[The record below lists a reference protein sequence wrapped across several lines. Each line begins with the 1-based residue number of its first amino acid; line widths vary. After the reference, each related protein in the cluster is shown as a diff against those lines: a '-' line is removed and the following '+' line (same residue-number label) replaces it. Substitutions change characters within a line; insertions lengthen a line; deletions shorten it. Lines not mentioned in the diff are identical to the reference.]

1 LVKITSSAFTSADI
15 ADTIAAL
22 DPKSRLRISFKEPAA
37 MPKPEA
43 LPRVTISQIRA
54 LATPQSFARGE
65 HYYQNG
71 AISQPTRQGL
81 HLWADCEGTELYQ
94 PTATLEPTGIQSSS
108 CTCPYEQ
115 GGICKHQVALLLTY
129 VQAPDR
135 FQVILPLKELLQSHS
150 RDDLV
155 QLIEQM
161 LRQAPDLLAIVEM
174 SAASGQAQPIALAT
188 YRKQAE
194 RALSGN
200 RARDMAESLKLLAQV
215 AHKLLQ
221 AQDWRNAGALYH
233 LLLEESVASYGWDM
247 CEIDY
252 DGDVAVVV
260 QDITEGLVAC
270 LAAAATL
277 ATVTRQAWLT
287 TLLDA
292 TLKDIELGG
301 RDFAYSAQEGLIEYA
316 TDAEWQELAAL
327 IRTEITVAQRN
338 PHSEWEREALVGL
351 LADRLEHTGQTES
364 SQNLIHE
371 LGSPKQ
377 QAFLLVEQGQ
387 FDAAIAIAQQHFT
400 QSPGLVHQLADA
412 LIAAKVPEQ
421 ALQYILNQPADQ
433 HSSHRNNWLANY
445 HLHYSDPATALI
457 WQRKV
462 FEQAPTLA
470 KYQQL
475 QTLAHTTGT
484 WKTLKPEILQQL
496 EVQKQI
502 PQLIEIAL
510 HEQDID
516 RALALVLQLPGGQ
529 TVAQTLNVAAAA
541 EKLKPEA
548 AIVLYRKIIADVIA
562 RKNRSAYQEAV
573 RYLET
578 VKSLYESLQQTARW
592 QIYIKE
598 IRAKYPTLR
607 ALQEE
612 LTKAKL

>member
-1 LVKITSSAFTSADI
+1 
-15 ADTIAAL
+15 
-22 DPKSRLRISFKEPAA
+22 

-43 LPRVTISQIRA
+43 LPRITTSQIRA
-54 LATPQSFARGE
+54 LATPQSFERGE
-65 HYYQNG
+65 RYYQNG

-94 PTATLEPTGIQSSS
+94 PTATLESTRIETSS
-108 CTCPYEQ
+108 CTCPYDQ

-129 VQAPDR
+129 AQVPDS
-135 FQVILPLKELLQSHS
+135 FQVIPPLKDLLKSHS

-174 SAASGQAQPIALAT
+174 SVASGQAQPIALAT

-200 RARDMAESLKLLAQV
+200 RARDIAESLKLLAQV

-221 AQDWRNAGALYH
+221 AKDWRNAGALYH
-233 LLLEESVASYGWDM
+233 MLLEESVASYGWDM
-247 CEIDY
+247 CEIDH
-252 DGDVAVVV
+252 DGDVAVVI
-260 QDITEGLVAC
+260 QAITEGLVAC
-270 LAAAATL
+270 LAEAATL
-277 ATVTRQAWLT
+277 AAVTRQAWLT

-327 IRTEITVAQRN
+327 IRAEITVAQRN
-338 PHSEWEREALVGL
+338 PHSQWEREALVGL
-351 LADRLEHTGQTES
+351 LADRLDHTGQTAAA
-364 SQNLIHE
+364 QNLIHE
-371 LGSPKQ
+371 LGSPQQ

-400 QSPGLVHQLADA
+400 TLPGLVHQLADA
-412 LIAAKVPEQ
+412 LIAAKVPEK
-421 ALQYILNQPADQ
+421 ALQYILDQPTDS
-433 HSSHRNNWLANY
+433 HSWHRNEWLANY
-445 HLHYSDPATALI
+445 HRHYSDTATALI

-462 FEQAPTLA
+462 FEQSPTLT

-475 QTLAHTTGT
+475 QTLAHTNGT
-484 WKTLKPEILQQL
+484 WENLKPEILQQL
-496 EVQKQI
+496 EAQKQI
-502 PQLIEIAL
+502 PQLVEIAL

-516 RALALVLQLPGGQ
+516 RALTLLPQLQGWN
-529 TVAQTLNVAAAA
+529 TVEQTLKVAEAA

-548 AIVLYRKIIADVIA
+548 AIALYRPIIADVIA

-578 VKSLYESLQQTARW
+578 VKLLHESLQQHASW
-592 QIYIKE
+592 QNYIQK
-598 IRAKYPTLR
+598 IRTTYPTLR